1 MQIELVPINSLVF
14 DPSNA
19 RKHNQKNINAIK
31 GSLARF
37 KQQKPIVVN
46 YDNVVIAGN
55 GTLQAAI
62 ELKWKDIA
70 VVRTDLD
77 GSDLTAFGLADNRS
91 SELAEWDLDNL
102 GGLLKSL
109 QDEDF
114 NLDSIGF
121 DNDDLQKMIAQEI
134 APGNTDDDAV
144 PEDVETRCKP
154 GDLWILG
161 NHRLLCGDSTNVQ
174 HVERLMNGEK
184 ADMVFT
190 DPPYGMN
197 LDTDFSNMPKGEI
210 NQDFEWRNGSG
221 NAAKQVKI
229 TPKKYL
235 KIKNDDIEFDPNL
248 ILNEFG
254 YCKEIFLFGADY
266 YIKKLPNT
274 FHLII
279 WDKTTNESADK
290 SFGSNFEIVWSK
302 EKHKK
307 DFCRVRSGVFGVKDD
322 CKKRIHPTQKPVQ
335 VAEWFFDRYNK
346 HGHIVVDLF
355 LGSGSTLIA
364 CEKTNRKCYA
374 MEIDQHYCDVILRR
388 WEDYTGKQA
397 ILDTLQTG

>member
-14 DPSNA
+14 DPANA

-161 NHRLLCGDSTNVQ
+161 NHRLLCGDSTNIQ

-197 LDTDFSNMPKGEI
+197 LDTDYSKMGGKGNTYSKVIGDDKEFNPDFILALGIPTVLFGVDYYWKYILGGTICVWDKRTHKDDEENKLGNVWGSHFELVWSNQK
-210 NQDFEWRNGSG
+210 
-221 NAAKQVKI
+221 AAKI
-229 TPKKYL
+229 
-235 KIKNDDIEFDPNL
+235 
-248 ILNEFG
+248 
-254 YCKEIFLFGADY
+254 IFR
-266 YIKKLPNT
+266 
-274 FHLII
+274 HL
-279 WDKTTNESADK
+279 WCAGLRAGK
-290 SFGSNFEIVWSK
+290 SEERSIDGSK
-302 EKHKK
+302 P
-307 DFCRVRSGVFGVKDD
+307 VFL
-322 CKKRIHPTQKPVQ
+322 HPTQKPIDLCIAVILHFGDPGL
-335 VAEWFFDRYNK
+335 VL
-346 HGHIVVDLF
+346 DLF

-364 CEKTNRKCYA
+364 CEKTNRKCYG

>member
-161 NHRLLCGDSTNVQ
+161 NHRLLCGDSTNIQ

-190 DPPYGMN
+190 DPPYNYGGN
-197 LDTDFSNMPKGEI
+197 TACLSPSWAKGHKELAVAAWDKDFKIEDIFGSIEISIADNCAIYIFTSHFLAPAIWDWMKVSLGFYGWLVWCKPNPMPS
-210 NQDFEWRNGSG
+210 F
-221 NAAKQVKI
+221 
-229 TPKKYL
+229 
-235 KIKNDDIEFDPNL
+235 
-248 ILNEFG
+248 
-254 YCKEIFLFGADY
+254 
-266 YIKKLPNT
+266 IKKDWT
-274 FHLII
+274 WAAELICYGRKGKPI
-279 WDKTTNESADK
+279 FNYPDGKHALNWWQINIKT
-290 SFGSNFEIVWSK
+290 
-302 EKHKK
+302 
-307 DFCRVRSGVFGVKDD
+307 SG
-322 CKKRIHPTQKPVQ
+322 REHPTQKPVEVPTRAIEMHSQ
-335 VAEWFFDRYNK
+335 RN
-346 HGHIVVDLF
+346 HIILDLF

-364 CEKTNRKCYA
+364 CEKTGRKCYG

>member
-161 NHRLLCGDSTNVQ
+161 NHRLLCGDSTNIQ

-190 DPPYGMN
+190 DPPYNYGGN
-197 LDTDFSNMPKGEI
+197 TACLSPSWAKGHKELAVAAWDKDFKIEDIFGSIEISIADNCAIYIFTSHFLAPAIWDWMKVSLGFYGWLVWCKPNPMPS
-210 NQDFEWRNGSG
+210 F
-221 NAAKQVKI
+221 
-229 TPKKYL
+229 
-235 KIKNDDIEFDPNL
+235 
-248 ILNEFG
+248 
-254 YCKEIFLFGADY
+254 
-266 YIKKLPNT
+266 IKKDWT
-274 FHLII
+274 WAAELICYGRKGKPI
-279 WDKTTNESADK
+279 FNYPDGKHALNWWQINIKT
-290 SFGSNFEIVWSK
+290 
-302 EKHKK
+302 
-307 DFCRVRSGVFGVKDD
+307 SG
-322 CKKRIHPTQKPVQ
+322 REHPTQKPVEVPTRAIEMHSQ
-335 VAEWFFDRYNK
+335 RN
-346 HGHIVVDLF
+346 HIILDLF